1 MSFSTLAQPLT
12 SSGSSASPHP
22 EIYRVSLLQEEFA
35 VDDDTGF
42 LCWFLR
48 VEFPTGVVRF
58 FFIAEE
64 ITTFFGYANTT
75 QAIQVNVDPDEQRT
89 WAELKMLYRIDKFE
103 TPSNWHPDTVF
114 ISESGLYSLAMK
126 STKPEAKPF
135 QRWVCDEILPSLRQT
150 GRYSAVREENER
162 ERELQEMIM
171 NLSQQLADANLEP
184 ARANE
189 RHRQDMTLA
198 TEHSAIANQNIV
210 KQSRVVVA
218 LPDADDKRH
227 LLVVHRLEPD
237 VDNWLQ
243 FTRLQACSLE
253 VGFEEIAKKHPR
265 AEEIYRRDRVS
276 NAVDVL
282 NCLKERLRKL
292 GRKYDA
298 KSNKIQVHD
307 LSVDE
312 VLTLVR
318 KIVSKTKYCAPP
330 AATESIEQ

>member
-1 MSFSTLAQPLT
+1 M

-22 EIYRVSLLQEEFA
+22 ENCRVSLLQEEFN
-35 VDDDTGF
+35 VDDDTSF

-64 ITTFFGYANTT
+64 IATFFGYANTT

-89 WAELKMLYRIDKFE
+89 WDKLKMLYGIDKLE

-135 QRWVCDEILPSLRQT
+135 RRWVCDEILPSLRQT

-162 ERELQEMIM
+162 ERELQETIM

-218 LPDADDKRH
+218 LPDTDDKRH
-227 LLVVHRLEPD
+227 VLVVHRLEPD

-243 FTRLQACSLE
+243 FTRRQACSLE
-253 VGFEEIAKKHPR
+253 VGFEKIAKKHPR
-265 AEEIYRRDRVS
+265 AEETYRDRVP

-292 GRKYDA
+292 DCKYDA
-298 KSNKIQVHD
+298 KSNKIHVHG

-318 KIVSKTKYCAPP
+318 EIVSETKDFAPP
-330 AATESIEQ
+330 AATKSIEQ